1 MPQVTW
7 MVLEQAR
14 RGRGG
19 GGGGEL
25 GLEPGQSCPESVP
38 LTTVLSCSMR
48 EVTAPWGPGV
58 PSPPSESAP
67 FPVTTCHRRREAPQK
82 PAVLGTG
89 GDKCVCACVLVI
101 VCVTG
106 SHTSI
111 LVSACQGHDG
121 AGFGVTCD
129 VSLASISLCWM
140 CLSVTVS
147 SLSLFVF
154 CPCIS
159 CWPVLVP

>member
-1 MPQVTW
+1 M
-7 MVLEQAR
+7 
-14 RGRGG
+14 G
-19 GGGGEL
+19 
-25 GLEPGQSCPESVP
+25 
-38 LTTVLSCSMR
+38 
-48 EVTAPWGPGV
+48 PWGPK
-58 PSPPSESAP
+58 PSLRVSAIP
-67 FPVTTCHRRREAPQK
+67 RHNLPQEEEAPQK